1 MALGSRKVLQV
12 TLAHYCYL
20 LGLVALI
27 ITVIAKKNV
36 VAPALLATFFTATAF
51 GGSVTTG
58 LAALFNAAIVGTRE
72 LLPIFLVIALVT
84 AMLGAVRRAGADA
97 LMIAPLRSLFRN
109 GHTAYVVLAIVTFLL
124 SLSFWPTPVLPL
136 IAAILLPAAV
146 RVGLPP
152 FGAALAIAIT
162 GQGMAL
168 SSDLIMGVAP
178 SLSADGADVS
188 AGSIAIRATI
198 IALIAGVV
206 ALTVAYFRDV
216 RTRMLTPA
224 AAAAVVLPVQA
235 AAEGGGSDDAA
246 GAATDL
252 STVRVA
258 TETSDSQRV
267 SGAARVIA
275 VAIPTL
281 FAALLMFML
290 LGRFTDWL
298 PNIDEGLGAPLVGGT
313 AALALVAVSVISVRR
328 GWLAEVGDHFTD
340 GIAFSFRTMG
350 MVIPVAGFVYIGLS
364 DYSGTILGLP
374 EGVAAP
380 AFLLDAVSRVQPLIP
395 AIPVVAAF
403 AMLVIGMVIGLDGSG
418 WPGLPFTGS
427 LAASLGESSGA
438 DVATL
443 AAIAQNGAS
452 WTGGGTLVI
461 WSSLIVVAG
470 LTGVS
475 VIDLARRLFVPVVTG
490 LLVAT
495 SVAAVVML

>member
-1 MALGSRKVLQV
+1 M
-12 TLAHYCYL
+12 TFAHYCYL

-36 VAPALLATFFTATAF
+36 VAPALLATFVTATAF
-51 GGSVTTG
+51 GGSITTG

-168 SSDLIMGVAP
+168 SSDLVMGVAP
-178 SLSADGADVS
+178 SLSAGGADVS

-235 AAEGGGSDDAA
+235 AAECGATEDVAS
-246 GAATDL
+246 AATDPAA
-252 STVRVA
+252 VRVA
-258 TETSDSQRV
+258 TEASDPQRV

-281 FAALLMFML
+281 FAALLLFML

-298 PNIDEGLGAPLVGGT
+298 PNIDEGLGGPLVGGT
-313 AALALVAVSVISVRR
+313 AALALVAVSVISVPR

-340 GIAFSFRTMG
+340 GITFAFRTMG
-350 MVIPVAGFVYIGLS
+350 RSFRSPASSI
-364 DYSGTILGLP
+364 SGCRTTRGP
-374 EGVAAP
+374 
-380 AFLLDAVSRVQPLIP
+380 
-395 AIPVVAAF
+395 
-403 AMLVIGMVIGLDGSG
+403 
-418 WPGLPFTGS
+418 
-427 LAASLGESSGA
+427 SSA
-438 DVATL
+438 CLRT
-443 AAIAQNGAS
+443 
-452 WTGGGTLVI
+452 
-461 WSSLIVVAG
+461 
-470 LTGVS
+470 
-475 VIDLARRLFVPVVTG
+475 ARHRLFSSTRCPECNP
-490 LLVAT
+490 
-495 SVAAVVML
+495 